1 MFLFQGGHYLSEKE
15 KSLAKSTN
23 QKEAE
28 NMIKEHDMVVVD
40 FWTEWCPPCKRMEPV
55 FEKMAGRYDG
65 AIFLRVNTDENP
77 EMAMKLNIT
86 AIPTFIIFKDGKE
99 FTRVIGAVPAK
110 LEKAIS
116 QALN

>member
-1 MFLFQGGHYLSEKE
+1 MSEKE

-55 FEKMAGRYDG
+55 FEKMAGKYDG

-77 EMAMKLNIT
+77 EMAMKLNTT